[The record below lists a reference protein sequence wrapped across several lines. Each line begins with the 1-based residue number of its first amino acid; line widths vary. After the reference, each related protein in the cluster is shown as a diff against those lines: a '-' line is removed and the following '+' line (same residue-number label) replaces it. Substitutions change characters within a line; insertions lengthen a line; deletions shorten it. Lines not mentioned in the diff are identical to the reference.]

1 MLGSGMNLLQKES
14 LFFRTRW
21 MSIELQIAKE
31 KGDKMLIDS
40 FILACLISTSMI
52 FLYKKL
58 PRKVRRWL
66 AKHPLLMDCL
76 AMLLTLGAL
85 GTTVTALMAG
95 AMVDVIIGVALYIHE
110 HQEDFLFL
118 FDAVENIKGKLNEL
132 KAALNAYNQ
141 QYKSNKANPVET

>member
-1 MLGSGMNLLQKES
+1 
-14 LFFRTRW
+14 
-21 MSIELQIAKE
+21 
-31 KGDKMLIDS
+31 
-40 FILACLISTSMI
+40 
-52 FLYKKL
+52 
-58 PRKVRRWL
+58 
-66 AKHPLLMDCL
+66 MDCL

-141 QYKSNKANPVET
+141 QYKSNKANPVEI